1 MDSDEIIEMDELV
14 IVGSRYSK
22 DLKDRL
28 QPIYEA
34 GEPMS
39 AEELGRLLKGDMVVI
54 SPDMVNQFDPYAL
67 DVRTQENKLL
77 GRVWWYQSFAV
88 SEWMENQNVNC
99 IKARIKRVNTRYGL
113 IFAEVRG
120 MKLTCRV
127 RDNFSID
134 TDWANFIP
142 DRLPCC
148 GGSSLEVSMFLLRE
162 CLLEKDVDMK
172 QLRLCFDNLLQDLPA
187 DLSAQ
192 NYEKC
197 MELNQLM
204 KNSPNAEVREMRD
217 LLLHTFVERGSEQKM
232 ELWVNRWLSELFLD
246 AAESELLAIFK
257 AANYT
262 LERVEELLN
271 RAPGNLFYLY
281 QVNRVR
287 FAFQLYYLALPKEV
301 YNRLLT
307 LLAVRELML
316 EKEKGELKVLKNK
329 DLDAK
334 VYNAMETL
342 KKESEIVHLYDF
354 TWPMIAMNEDK
365 DLPSF
370 DMPTSYLNYMKKIG
384 IKSLPSRSTISKYY
398 DKARGQFPNC
408 TFDDADTTE
417 TTRRNNVGKRFIH
430 LVKRE

>member
-22 DLKDRL
+22 DLKERL
-28 QPIYEA
+28 QPVYEA
-34 GEPMS
+34 GKPMS
-39 AEELGRLLKGDMVVI
+39 AEELGRLLKGDTVVI

-88 SEWMENQNVNC
+88 SEWMENRNVKC
-99 IKARIKRVNTRYGL
+99 IKARIKRVNTKYGL

-172 QLRLCFDNLLQDLPA
+172 QMRLCFDNLLQDLPA

-217 LLLHTFVERGSEQKM
+217 LLLHTFVERGSEKKM
-232 ELWVNRWLSELFLD
+232 ELWVNRWLSELFRD

-316 EKEKGELKVLKNK
+316 EKEKGK
-329 DLDAK
+329 D
-334 VYNAMETL
+334 
-342 KKESEIVHLYDF
+342 KKELTEEILARGIENCQEYFWANSAYAVPYCICRDDF
-354 TWPMIAMNEDK
+354 KM
-365 DLPSF
+365 
-370 DMPTSYLNYMKKIG
+370 
-384 IKSLPSRSTISKYY
+384 TISYADFEEILEKLPFKK
-398 DKARGQFPNC
+398 DIRKCPAGTIANAFSDNPIFNEHIDTWEKFKPMTRIIKLR
-408 TFDDADTTE
+408 DALRKE
-417 TTRRNNVGKRFIH
+417 LI
-430 LVKRE
+430 

>member
-1 MDSDEIIEMDELV
+1 MKQDENVEMEEV
-14 IVGSRYSK
+14 IIVGSRYK
-22 DLKDRL
+22 DYNEVLN
-28 QPIYEA
+28 IYYSTGIA
-34 GEPMS
+34 MS
-39 AEELGRLLKGDMVVI
+39 SEELGRLLKGDMVVI

-316 EKEKGELKVLKNK
+316 GKEIIAENK

-334 VYNAMETL
+334 VYNALATL
-342 KKESEIVHLYDF
+342 KKEGEIVHLYDF

-370 DMPTSYLNYMKKIG
+370 DTPTSYLNYMKKIG
-384 IKSLPSRSTISKYY
+384 IKNLPSRSTISKYY
-398 DKARGQFPNC
+398 DRARGQFPNC
-408 TFDDADTTE
+408 TFNDADTTE
-417 TTRRNNVGKRFIH
+417 TIRRNNVGKRFIN

>member
-1 MDSDEIIEMDELV
+1 MKQDENVEMEEV
-14 IVGSRYSK
+14 IIVGSRYK
-22 DLKDRL
+22 DYNEVLN
-28 QPIYEA
+28 IYYSTGIA
-34 GEPMS
+34 MS
-39 AEELGRLLKGDMVVI
+39 SEELGRLLKGDMVVI

-316 EKEKGELKVLKNK
+316 GKEIIAENK

-334 VYNAMETL
+334 VYNALATL
-342 KKESEIVHLYDF
+342 KKEGEIVHLYDF

-370 DMPTSYLNYMKKIG
+370 DTPTSYLNYMKKVG
-384 IKSLPSRSTISKYY
+384 IKNLPSRSTISKYY
-398 DKARGQFPNC
+398 DRARGQFPNC

-417 TTRRNNVGKRFIH
+417 TIRRNNVGKRFIN

>member
-39 AEELGRLLKGDMVVI
+39 TEELGRLLKGDMVVI

-172 QLRLCFDNLLQDLPA
+172 QLRRCFDNLLQDLPA

-316 EKEKGELKVLKNK
+316 GKENIAENK
-329 DLDAK
+329 DIDAK
-334 VYNAMETL
+334 VYNALATL
-342 KKESEIVHLYDF
+342 KKEGEIVHLYDF

-370 DMPTSYLNYMKKIG
+370 DTPTSYLNYMKKVG
-384 IKSLPSRSTISKYY
+384 IKNLPSRSTISKYY
-398 DKARGQFPNC
+398 DRARGQFPNC

-417 TTRRNNVGKRFIH
+417 TIRRNNVGKRFIN

>member
-99 IKARIKRVNTRYGL
+99 FKARIKRVNTRYGL

-316 EKEKGELKVLKNK
+316 GKEIIAENK
-329 DLDAK
+329 DIDAK
-334 VYNAMETL
+334 VYNALATL
-342 KKESEIVHLYDF
+342 KKEGEIVHLYDF

-370 DMPTSYLNYMKKIG
+370 DTPTSYLNYMKKVG
-384 IKSLPSRSTISKYY
+384 IKNLPSRSTISKYY
-398 DKARGQFPNC
+398 DRARGQFPNC

-417 TTRRNNVGKRFIH
+417 TIRRNNVGKRFIN

>member
-1 MDSDEIIEMDELV
+1 MNSEEKIEMDELV

-22 DLKDRL
+22 DLKERL
-28 QPIYEA
+28 QPVYEA
-34 GEPMS
+34 GKPMS
-39 AEELGRLLKGDMVVI
+39 AEELGRLLKGDTVVI

-88 SEWMENQNVNC
+88 SEWMENRNVKC
-99 IKARIKRVNTRYGL
+99 IKARIKRVNTKYGL

-316 EKEKGELKVLKNK
+316 GKEKGKRENPQRKEETCDEELFHFIHPEVEEEEAWRIHQAIKRTVAYQKAPGICAYLKELKQKG
-329 DLDAK
+329 K
-334 VYNAMETL
+334 VMLPPSPAVMYNEL
-342 KKESEIVHLYDF
+342 VRLG
-354 TWPMIAMNEDK
+354 
-365 DLPSF
+365 
-370 DMPTSYLNYMKKIG
+370 MPTGKGFSE
-384 IKSLPSRSTISKYY
+384 KYFSSCY
-398 DKARGQFPNC
+398 IQ
-408 TFDDADTTE
+408 
-417 TTRRNNVGKRFIH
+417 
-430 LVKRE
+430 

>member
-39 AEELGRLLKGDMVVI
+39 TEELGRLLKGDMVVI

-316 EKEKGELKVLKNK
+316 GKENIAENK
-329 DLDAK
+329 DIDAK
-334 VYNAMETL
+334 VYNALATL
-342 KKESEIVHLYDF
+342 KKEGEIVYLYDF

-370 DMPTSYLNYMKKIG
+370 DTPTSYLNYMKKVG
-384 IKSLPSRSTISKYY
+384 IKNLPSRSTISKYY
-398 DKARGQFPNC
+398 DRARGQFPNC

-417 TTRRNNVGKRFIH
+417 TIRRNNVGKRFIN

>member
-316 EKEKGELKVLKNK
+316 GKEIIAENK
-329 DLDAK
+329 DIDAK
-334 VYNAMETL
+334 VYNALATL
-342 KKESEIVHLYDF
+342 KKEGEIVHLYDF

-370 DMPTSYLNYMKKIG
+370 DTPTSYLNYMKKVG
-384 IKSLPSRSTISKYY
+384 IKNLPSRSTISKYY
-398 DKARGQFPNC
+398 DRARGQFPNC

-417 TTRRNNVGKRFIH
+417 TIRRNNVGKRFIN

>member
-316 EKEKGELKVLKNK
+316 GKEIIAENK

-334 VYNAMETL
+334 VYNALATL
-342 KKESEIVHLYDF
+342 KKEGEIVHLYDF

-370 DMPTSYLNYMKKIG
+370 DTPTSYLNYMKKVG
-384 IKSLPSRSTISKYY
+384 IKNLPSRSTISKYY
-398 DKARGQFPNC
+398 DRARGQFPNC

-417 TTRRNNVGKRFIH
+417 TIRRNNVGKRFIN

>member
-262 LERVEELLN
+262 LERVEALLES
-271 RAPGNLFYLY
+271 APNGLFYLY
-281 QVNRVR
+281 KYDHVH
-287 FAFQLYYLALPKEV
+287 FAKQLYYSALPNDV

-307 LLAVRELML
+307 LLAVREMML
-316 EKEKGELKVLKNK
+316 GKEKGKSKGILTDEALTQVVEKCQGYFWGNSAYAVLFCVCRDDYDENGNKSLFEQRLQKLPYKKSLTFYCHTRSISNAFSNNPVYNEHIDTWESFNPLPRIIKLRDAIRHELK
-329 DLDAK
+329 
-334 VYNAMETL
+334 
-342 KKESEIVHLYDF
+342 LY
-354 TWPMIAMNEDK
+354 
-365 DLPSF
+365 
-370 DMPTSYLNYMKKIG
+370 
-384 IKSLPSRSTISKYY
+384 
-398 DKARGQFPNC
+398 
-408 TFDDADTTE
+408 
-417 TTRRNNVGKRFIH
+417 
-430 LVKRE
+430 

>member
-1 MDSDEIIEMDELV
+1 MDSDEIIEMDELL

-99 IKARIKRVNTRYGL
+99 FKARIKRVNTRYGL

-316 EKEKGELKVLKNK
+316 GKENIAENK
-329 DLDAK
+329 DIDAK
-334 VYNAMETL
+334 VYNALATL
-342 KKESEIVHLYDF
+342 KKEGEIVYLYDF

-370 DMPTSYLNYMKKIG
+370 DTPTSYLNYMKKVG
-384 IKSLPSRSTISKYY
+384 IKNLPSRSTISKYY
-398 DKARGQFPNC
+398 DRARGQFPNC

-417 TTRRNNVGKRFIH
+417 TIRRNNVGKRFIN

>member
-316 EKEKGELKVLKNK
+316 GKENIAENK
-329 DLDAK
+329 DIDAK
-334 VYNAMETL
+334 AYNALATL
-342 KKESEIVHLYDF
+342 KKEGEIVHLYDF

-370 DMPTSYLNYMKKIG
+370 DTPTSYLNYMKKVG
-384 IKSLPSRSTISKYY
+384 IKNLPSRSTISKYY
-398 DKARGQFPNC
+398 DRARGQFPNC

-417 TTRRNNVGKRFIH
+417 TIRRNNVGKRFIN

>member
-1 MDSDEIIEMDELV
+1 MNSEEKIEMDELV

-28 QPIYEA
+28 QPVYEA
-34 GEPMS
+34 GKPMS

-99 IKARIKRVNTRYGL
+99 IKARIKRVNTKYGL

-316 EKEKGELKVLKNK
+316 GKENIAENK
-329 DLDAK
+329 DIDAK
-334 VYNAMETL
+334 VYNALATL
-342 KKESEIVHLYDF
+342 KKEGEIVHLYDF

-370 DMPTSYLNYMKKIG
+370 DTPTSYLNYMKKVG
-384 IKSLPSRSTISKYY
+384 IKKLPSRSTISKYY
-398 DKARGQFPNC
+398 DRARGQFPNC

-417 TTRRNNVGKRFIH
+417 TIRRNNVGKRFIN

>member
-1 MDSDEIIEMDELV
+1 MDVTNVNSKEIEMHELV

-22 DLKDRL
+22 HLKDRL
-28 QPIYEA
+28 LPIYEK

-39 AEELGRLLKGDMVVI
+39 VEELGRLLGGMSLVVR
-54 SPDMVNQFDPYAL
+54 PVEDNTFDFHAVGARTEENLFLGFVWMYQSYAL
-67 DVRTQENKLL
+67 R
-77 GRVWWYQSFAV
+77 
-88 SEWMENQNVNC
+88 EWMMDQGVKC
-99 IKARIKRVNTRYGL
+99 IKARIKRVNTKYGL

-142 DRLPCC
+142 DRLPCS

-172 QLRLCFDNLLQDLPA
+172 QLRLCFDNLLRDLPA

-204 KNSPNAEVREMRD
+204 MNSPNAEVREMRD
-217 LLLHTFVERGSEQKM
+217 LLLHTFVERGSEKKM
-232 ELWVNRWLSELFLD
+232 ELWVNRWLAELFRD

-316 EKEKGELKVLKNK
+316 EGTKQKCEKPHTEEETCDEELFHFIHPEVEHDEAIRIHQAIKRAVAYQRIPEICAYLRELKQKG
-329 DLDAK
+329 K
-334 VYNAMETL
+334 VMLPPTPNFMYNEL
-342 KKESEIVHLYDF
+342 VRLG
-354 TWPMIAMNEDK
+354 
-365 DLPSF
+365 
-370 DMPTSYLNYMKKIG
+370 MPTGKGYG
-384 IKSLPSRSTISKYY
+384 EKYF
-398 DKARGQFPNC
+398 ARCYVN
-408 TFDDADTTE
+408 
-417 TTRRNNVGKRFIH
+417 
-430 LVKRE
+430 

>member
-39 AEELGRLLKGDMVVI
+39 TEELGRLLKGDMVVI

-148 GGSSLEVSMFLLRE
+148 GGSSLAVSMFLLRE

-316 EKEKGELKVLKNK
+316 GKENIAENK
-329 DLDAK
+329 DIDAK
-334 VYNAMETL
+334 VYNALATL
-342 KKESEIVHLYDF
+342 KKEGEIVYLYDF

-370 DMPTSYLNYMKKIG
+370 DTPTSYLNYMKKVG
-384 IKSLPSRSTISKYY
+384 IKNLPSRSTISKYY
-398 DKARGQFPNC
+398 DRARGQFPNC

-417 TTRRNNVGKRFIH
+417 TIRRNNVGKRFIN

>member
-1 MDSDEIIEMDELV
+1 MDSEEIIEMDELV

-28 QPIYEA
+28 LPIYEK

-316 EKEKGELKVLKNK
+316 GKENIAENK
-329 DLDAK
+329 DIDAK
-334 VYNAMETL
+334 VYNALATL
-342 KKESEIVHLYDF
+342 KKEGEIVHLYDF

-370 DMPTSYLNYMKKIG
+370 DTPTSYLNYMKKVG
-384 IKSLPSRSTISKYY
+384 IKKLPSRSTISKYY
-398 DKARGQFPNC
+398 DRARGQFPNC

-417 TTRRNNVGKRFIH
+417 TIRRNNVGKRFIN

>member
-316 EKEKGELKVLKNK
+316 GKEIIAENK

-334 VYNAMETL
+334 VYNALATL
-342 KKESEIVHLYDF
+342 KKEGEIVHLYDF

-370 DMPTSYLNYMKKIG
+370 DTPTSYLNYMKKIG
-384 IKSLPSRSTISKYY
+384 IKNLPSRSTISKYY
-398 DKARGQFPNC
+398 DRARGQFPNC

-417 TTRRNNVGKRFIH
+417 TIRRNNVGKRFIN

>member
-1 MDSDEIIEMDELV
+1 MESDEIIEMDELV

-316 EKEKGELKVLKNK
+316 GKENIAENK
-329 DLDAK
+329 DIDAK
-334 VYNAMETL
+334 VYNALATL
-342 KKESEIVHLYDF
+342 KKEGEIVHLYDF

-370 DMPTSYLNYMKKIG
+370 DTPTSYLNYMKKVG
-384 IKSLPSRSTISKYY
+384 IKNLPSRSTISKYY
-398 DKARGQFPNC
+398 DRARGQFPNC

-417 TTRRNNVGKRFIH
+417 TIRRNNVGKRFIN

>member
-99 IKARIKRVNTRYGL
+99 FKARIKRVNTRYGL
-113 IFAEVRG
+113 IFAEVLG

-316 EKEKGELKVLKNK
+316 EKEKQKRDNPQRKEETCDEELFHFIHPEIEEEEAIRIHQAIKRAVAYLKAPEICAYLTELKLKG
-329 DLDAK
+329 K
-334 VYNAMETL
+334 VMLPPSPSIMYNEL
-342 KKESEIVHLYDF
+342 VRLG
-354 TWPMIAMNEDK
+354 
-365 DLPSF
+365 
-370 DMPTSYLNYMKKIG
+370 MPTGKGFSE
-384 IKSLPSRSTISKYY
+384 KYFSSCY
-398 DKARGQFPNC
+398 IQ
-408 TFDDADTTE
+408 
-417 TTRRNNVGKRFIH
+417 
-430 LVKRE
+430 

>member
-1 MDSDEIIEMDELV
+1 MDSEEIIEMDELV

-39 AEELGRLLKGDMVVI
+39 TEELGRLLKGDMVVI

-316 EKEKGELKVLKNK
+316 GKENIAENK
-329 DLDAK
+329 DIDAK
-334 VYNAMETL
+334 VYNALATL
-342 KKESEIVHLYDF
+342 KKEGEIVHLYDF

-370 DMPTSYLNYMKKIG
+370 DTPTSYLNYMKKVG
-384 IKSLPSRSTISKYY
+384 IKNLPSRSTISKYY
-398 DKARGQFPNC
+398 DRARGQFPNC

-417 TTRRNNVGKRFIH
+417 TIRRNNVGKRFIN

>member
-39 AEELGRLLKGDMVVI
+39 TEELGRLLKGDMVVI

-172 QLRLCFDNLLQDLPA
+172 QLRRCFDNLLQDLPA

-316 EKEKGELKVLKNK
+316 GKENIAENK

-334 VYNAMETL
+334 VYNALATL
-342 KKESEIVHLYDF
+342 KKEGEIVHLYDF

-370 DMPTSYLNYMKKIG
+370 DTPTSYLNYMKKVG
-384 IKSLPSRSTISKYY
+384 IKNLPSRSTISKYY
-398 DKARGQFPNC
+398 DRARGQFPNC

-417 TTRRNNVGKRFIH
+417 TIRRNNVGKRFIN

>member
-1 MDSDEIIEMDELV
+1 MDSEEIIEMDELL

-99 IKARIKRVNTRYGL
+99 FKARIKRVNTRYGL

-316 EKEKGELKVLKNK
+316 EKMKGKKENTYRKEETCDEELFHFIHPEIEEEEAIRIHQAIKRAVAYLKAPEICAYLTELKLKG
-329 DLDAK
+329 K
-334 VYNAMETL
+334 VMLPPSPSIMYNEL
-342 KKESEIVHLYDF
+342 VRLG
-354 TWPMIAMNEDK
+354 
-365 DLPSF
+365 
-370 DMPTSYLNYMKKIG
+370 MPTGKGFSEKYFSSCY
-384 IKSLPSRSTISKYY
+384 IK
-398 DKARGQFPNC
+398 
-408 TFDDADTTE
+408 
-417 TTRRNNVGKRFIH
+417 
-430 LVKRE
+430 

>member
-316 EKEKGELKVLKNK
+316 GKENIAENK
-329 DLDAK
+329 DIDAK
-334 VYNAMETL
+334 VYNALATL
-342 KKESEIVHLYDF
+342 KKEGEIVYLYDF

-370 DMPTSYLNYMKKIG
+370 DTPTSYLNYMKKIG
-384 IKSLPSRSTISKYY
+384 IKNLPSRSTISKYY
-398 DKARGQFPNC
+398 DRARGQFPNC

-417 TTRRNNVGKRFIH
+417 TIRRNNVGKRFIN

>member
-1 MDSDEIIEMDELV
+1 MNSEEKIEMDELV

-22 DLKDRL
+22 DLKERL
-28 QPIYEA
+28 QPVYEA
-34 GEPMS
+34 GKPMS
-39 AEELGRLLKGDMVVI
+39 AEELGRLLKGDTVVI

-88 SEWMENQNVNC
+88 SEWMENRNVKC
-99 IKARIKRVNTRYGL
+99 IKARIKRVNTKYGL

-172 QLRLCFDNLLQDLPA
+172 QMRLCFDNLLQDLPA

-217 LLLHTFVERGSEQKM
+217 LLLHTFVERGSEKKM
-232 ELWVNRWLSELFLD
+232 ELWVNRWLSELFRD

-316 EKEKGELKVLKNK
+316 EKKKEGKKGNPHRDEETCDEELFHFIHPEIEEEEALRIHQAIKRAVAYLKAPEICAYLKELKQKG
-329 DLDAK
+329 K
-334 VYNAMETL
+334 VMLPPSPTIMYNEL
-342 KKESEIVHLYDF
+342 VRLG
-354 TWPMIAMNEDK
+354 
-365 DLPSF
+365 
-370 DMPTSYLNYMKKIG
+370 MPTGKGFSEKYFSSCY
-384 IKSLPSRSTISKYY
+384 IK
-398 DKARGQFPNC
+398 
-408 TFDDADTTE
+408 
-417 TTRRNNVGKRFIH
+417 
-430 LVKRE
+430 

>member
-1 MDSDEIIEMDELV
+1 MESDEIIEMDELV

-316 EKEKGELKVLKNK
+316 GKEIIAENK

-334 VYNAMETL
+334 VYNALATL
-342 KKESEIVHLYDF
+342 KKEGEIVYLYDF

-370 DMPTSYLNYMKKIG
+370 DTPTSYLNYMKKIG
-384 IKSLPSRSTISKYY
+384 IKNLPSRSTISKYY
-398 DKARGQFPNC
+398 DRARGQFPNC

-417 TTRRNNVGKRFIH
+417 TIRRNNVGKRFIN

>member
-1 MDSDEIIEMDELV
+1 MESDEIIEMDELV

-99 IKARIKRVNTRYGL
+99 FKARIKRVNTRYGL

-316 EKEKGELKVLKNK
+316 GKEIIAENK

-334 VYNAMETL
+334 VYNALATL
-342 KKESEIVHLYDF
+342 KKEGEIVHLYDF

-370 DMPTSYLNYMKKIG
+370 DTPTSYLNYMKKVG
-384 IKSLPSRSTISKYY
+384 IKNLPSRSTISKYY
-398 DKARGQFPNC
+398 DRARGQFPNC

-417 TTRRNNVGKRFIH
+417 TIRRNNVGKRFIN

>member
-316 EKEKGELKVLKNK
+316 GKENIAENK

-334 VYNAMETL
+334 VYNALATL
-342 KKESEIVHLYDF
+342 KKEGEIVHLYDF

-370 DMPTSYLNYMKKIG
+370 DTPTSYLNYMKKVG
-384 IKSLPSRSTISKYY
+384 IKNLPSRSTISKYY
-398 DKARGQFPNC
+398 DRARGQFPNC

-417 TTRRNNVGKRFIH
+417 TIRRNNVGKRFIN

>member
-1 MDSDEIIEMDELV
+1 MEETNQIEQEIV

-316 EKEKGELKVLKNK
+316 GKEIIAENK
-329 DLDAK
+329 DIDAK
-334 VYNAMETL
+334 VYNALATL
-342 KKESEIVHLYDF
+342 KKEGEIVYLYDF

-370 DMPTSYLNYMKKIG
+370 DTPTSYLNYMKKVG
-384 IKSLPSRSTISKYY
+384 IKNLPSRSTISKYY
-398 DKARGQFPNC
+398 DRARGQFPNC

-417 TTRRNNVGKRFIH
+417 TIRRNNVGKRFIN

>member
-39 AEELGRLLKGDMVVI
+39 AEDLGRLLKGDMVVI

-316 EKEKGELKVLKNK
+316 GKEIIAENK
-329 DLDAK
+329 DIDAK
-334 VYNAMETL
+334 VYNALATL
-342 KKESEIVHLYDF
+342 KKEGEIVYLYDF

-370 DMPTSYLNYMKKIG
+370 DTPTSYLNYMKKVG
-384 IKSLPSRSTISKYY
+384 IKNLPSRSTISKYY
-398 DKARGQFPNC
+398 DRARGQFPNC

-417 TTRRNNVGKRFIH
+417 TIRRNNVGKRFIN

>member
-1 MDSDEIIEMDELV
+1 MNSEEKIEMDELV

-22 DLKDRL
+22 DLKERL
-28 QPIYEA
+28 QPVYEA
-34 GEPMS
+34 GKPMS
-39 AEELGRLLKGDMVVI
+39 AEELGRLLKGDTVVI

-88 SEWMENQNVNC
+88 SEWMENRNVKC
-99 IKARIKRVNTRYGL
+99 IKARIKRVNTKYGL

-172 QLRLCFDNLLQDLPA
+172 QMRLCFDNLLQDLPA

-217 LLLHTFVERGSEQKM
+217 LLLHTFVERGSEKKM
-232 ELWVNRWLSELFLD
+232 ELWVNRWLSELFRD

-316 EKEKGELKVLKNK
+316 GKEKGKDKCILTDEALTRVVENCQEYFWGNSAYAVLFCVCRDDYDENGNKSLFEQRLQKLPYKKSLTFYCHTRSISNAFSNNPIYNEHIDTWDSFNPLPRIIKLRDALRKELKL
-329 DLDAK
+329 
-334 VYNAMETL
+334 
-342 KKESEIVHLYDF
+342 
-354 TWPMIAMNEDK
+354 
-365 DLPSF
+365 
-370 DMPTSYLNYMKKIG
+370 
-384 IKSLPSRSTISKYY
+384 
-398 DKARGQFPNC
+398 
-408 TFDDADTTE
+408 
-417 TTRRNNVGKRFIH
+417 
-430 LVKRE
+430 

>member
-316 EKEKGELKVLKNK
+316 GKEIIAENK
-329 DLDAK
+329 DIDAK
-334 VYNAMETL
+334 VYNALATL
-342 KKESEIVHLYDF
+342 KKEGEIVYLYDF

-370 DMPTSYLNYMKKIG
+370 DTPTSYLNYMKKVG
-384 IKSLPSRSTISKYY
+384 IKNLPSRSTISKYY
-398 DKARGQFPNC
+398 DRARGQFPNC

-417 TTRRNNVGKRFIH
+417 TIRRNNVGKRFIN